1 MIPKANGKLRK
12 LGIPTIADR
21 VVQAS
26 LKLVLEPIFEAD
38 FKPCSY
44 GFRPNRRAQDAISEI
59 HLFASRPS
67 NYQWVLECDIKACF
81 DEISHTALMDRL
93 RARIKDK
100 RICALVK
107 AFLKSGVLTELG
119 DREDTLTGTPQGG
132 ILSPLLAN
140 IALSALDDHF
150 DRQWHQD
157 MGTSR
162 QRAKRK
168 AKGLGTWRLIRY
180 ADDFVLMVT
189 GDRHHAEALREEVSA
204 VLAPLGLRLAPEKTR
219 VVHIDEGF
227 TFLGFDIR
235 RLRKRGTSK
244 QYVYTTP
251 SRKAIQAIKDKV
263 SAKTYRSTRHQDLD
277 ELIRSLNRSL
287 AGWANYFRHGVS
299 KAVFSA
305 VDSHAWLRLMRWIRR
320 KYEGKHRL
328 GMKELRN
335 RFCDKGWRFA
345 WNGVVFTGASSVA
358 VTRYRYRGSNIP
370 TPWTP
375 APAAPHHRQLT
386 SGKGTWSA
394 GCAERPHAGCG
405 QAARGNDRRKRR
417 HRARGPT
424 SPRGSPT
431 SGTRAAR
438 RRGRSP
444 AEELQLFLDY
454 ADDQV
459 DRAVRAKRKGALAAY
474 RDATLVQGH
483 LRLGAQEDRVGAARC
498 GGLGPQPGGAAVR
511 PVRDAARPLRQGQ
524 AGPAA
529 AAPQRRLGDGVGGG
543 GGGRLRGERP
553 PEVRLRRPPGAVADR
568 ARRPSPAAGDQRPV
582 RGLPG
587 LPSACQR
594 RWSSTACGMP
604 MSRT

>member
-1 MIPKANGKLRK
+1 MPEDAPVNTGAVVWPGADSAYFAVREMQIKLHRWAGGDPSGRFGDLFNLVYDPAFLVHAWERVSTNRGARTPGVDKATAARIETWIGVEVFLGQIRDSLKSGGFRPVEVRQVMIPKANGKLRK

-44 GFRPNRRAQDAISEI
+44 GFRPNRRAHDAISEI
-59 HLFASRPS
+59 HLLASRPS

-81 DEISHTALMDRL
+81 DEISHVALMGRL

-140 IALSALDDHF
+140 IALSALDEHF
-150 DRQWHQD
+150 DQQWHKE

-162 QRAKRK
+162 QRVNRK
-168 AKGLGTWRLIRY
+168 AKGLGSWRLIRY

-204 VLAPLGLRLAPEKTR
+204 VLAPLGLRLAPEKTK

-244 QYVYTTP
+244 YYVYTRP
-251 SRKAIQAIKDKV
+251 SRKAVQAIKDKV
-263 SAKTYRSTRHQDLD
+263 KARTYRSTRQQDLD

-299 KAVFSA
+299 KAVFSSI
-305 VDSHAWLRLMRWIRR
+305 DSFTWLRLMRWIRR

-335 RFCDKGWRFA
+335 RFCDRGWRFA
-345 WNGVVFTGASSVA
+345 WKGVVFTGASSVA
-358 VTRYRYRGSNIP
+358 VTRYRYRGHSIA

-375 APAAPHHRQLT
+375 R
-386 SGKGTWSA
+386 
-394 GCAERPHAGCG
+394 
-405 QAARGNDRRKRR
+405 
-417 HRARGPT
+417 
-424 SPRGSPT
+424 
-431 SGTRAAR
+431 
-438 RRGRSP
+438 
-444 AEELQLFLDY
+444 
-454 ADDQV
+454 
-459 DRAVRAKRKGALAAY
+459 
-474 RDATLVQGH
+474 
-483 LRLGAQEDRVGAARC
+483 
-498 GGLGPQPGGAAVR
+498 
-511 PVRDAARPLRQGQ
+511 
-524 AGPAA
+524 PAA
-529 AAPQRRLGDGVGGG
+529 AV
-543 GGGRLRGERP
+543 
-553 PEVRLRRPPGAVADR
+553 
-568 ARRPSPAAGDQRPV
+568 PSG
-582 RGLPG
+582 
-587 LPSACQR
+587 
-594 RWSSTACGMP
+594 
-604 MSRT
+604 